1 MSTEEEGNLTD
12 FVQVFVTINGREQ
25 AETLAQSLVEA
36 RLAGCVQ
43 VLGPMRSVYRWEGQ
57 VEQAE
62 EWLCLIKT
70 RATLYPALEAAIRAR
85 HPYEVPEILAVPV
98 SAGLEAYLAWL
109 HAATTP
115 EEVGA

>member
-1 MSTEEEGNLTD
+1 MTD
-12 FVQVFVTINGREQ
+12 FLQVFVTFDDAAQ
-25 AETLAQSLVEA
+25 AEALAQSLVGA

-43 VLGPMRSVYRWEGQ
+43 VIGPIRSFYRWQGQ
-57 VEQAE
+57 VERAE

-70 RATLYPALEAAIRAR
+70 RADLYPALEEAIRAR

-109 HAATTP
+109 RAET
-115 EEVGA
+115 GAGEDPA

>member
-1 MSTEEEGNLTD
+1 MGEAI
-12 FVQVFVTINGREQ
+12 QVFVTVAEAAQ
-25 AETLAQSLVEA
+25 AERLAQSLVEA

-43 VLGPMRSVYRWEGQ
+43 VIGPIRSVYRWEGA
-57 VEQAE
+57 VETAQ

-70 RATLYPALEAAIRAR
+70 RADLYPALEQAIRAQ

-109 HAATTP
+109 SASTTP
-115 EEVGA
+115 EGTA